1 LKEEERSLDL
11 AIFHRWS
18 KPDREGNSHPIDTKD
33 DLIAE
38 EIISSFDIFILNG
51 KLYRYIDGVY
61 IMDEDGSMFK
71 TMISKFIL
79 EDLRTDVKITRIHR
93 LLLSKYKIRIES
105 SDVNQFPVTWIP
117 FRNGML
123 DVKTLV
129 LHPHSP
135 KYNCIN
141 QLPHDWTPDYK
152 ATDTVVE
159 DFLRGTLPE
168 ASDREMFLQYVGYA
182 FTTSTHLQKF
192 LIICGDGGLGKS
204 VLLRLVQSAVGS
216 ANYSSL
222 TLQNL
227 NDRFS
232 PAFLMGKLMN
242 IYADLPSTDMGE
254 INGIKTI
261 TGGDSVRAEYK
272 GGKIFCFVPYCKLLY
287 SANQIPKSRDD
298 RTTAYYRRLLI
309 LRITQRGQNIPNL
322 EERLEENI
330 DAFIHLAVDAVH
342 RMYIDQKGAILESA
356 NSIQEVNELYK
367 ETDTVH
373 AWISDNQLVKSTE
386 RQVMRSTLYKQYRT
400 YCEESERTRGMLSA
414 NGFYASLRER
424 GFREGKN
431 CGDRTFYI
439 STKKPEEEGFS
450 PVNPEDISIPF

>member
-1 LKEEERSLDL
+1 MREEERLLDL
-11 AIFHRWS
+11 ATFHRWS

-38 EIISSFDIFILNG
+38 EIISSFDVFILNG
-51 KLYRYIDGVY
+51 KLYRYMDGVY

-79 EDLRTDVKITRIHR
+79 EDLRTDVKITRIHK
-93 LLLSKYKIRIES
+93 LLLSKYKIRIDLSE
-105 SDVNQFPVTWIP
+105 VNQYPSTWIP

-123 DVKTLV
+123 DVTNYE
-129 LHPHSP
+129 LHPHKP
-135 KYNCIN
+135 EYRCIN
-141 QLPHDWTPDYK
+141 QLPHDWTPDYE
-152 ATDTVVE
+152 ASDTVVE
-159 DFLRGTLPE
+159 DFLLGTLPE

-182 FTTSTHLQKF
+182 FTISTHLQKF
-192 LIICGDGGLGKS
+192 LIVCGDGGLGKS
-204 VLLRLVQSAVGS
+204 VLLKLVQNAIGAS
-216 ANYSSL
+216 NYSSL

-272 GGKIFCFVPYCKLLY
+272 GGKVFCFVPYCKLLY

-309 LRITQRGQNIPNL
+309 LRITQRGQYIPNL
-322 EERLEENI
+322 EERLENNI

-342 RMYIDQKGAILESA
+342 RMYIDRDGVIMESM
-356 NSIQEVNELYK
+356 NSAHEVNELYR

-373 AWISDNQLVKSTE
+373 AWLSDNGLIKSTE
-386 RQVMRSTLYKQYRT
+386 KQMSRTALYKQYT
-400 YCEESERTRGMLSA
+400 AYCADMERTRGALSA

-424 GFREGKN
+424 GFREGKSS
-431 CGDRTFYI
+431 GDRTFYI
-439 STKKPEEEGFS
+439 STMRAEEGFS
-450 PVNPEDISIPF
+450 PVTPEESSVPF